1 MISANSNAA
10 SASVLSVNPSG
21 VTREVTVRAGQSGS
35 VGGGGGGSGGMLN
48 CTLGAVGVVG
58 HLPLPDVG
66 IQICINDVSVDQS
79 ATDFIDS
86 QDGDLDPGLDQ
97 IKRQWR
103 RSSWCPEEGRKKEE
117 KHEKQKMI
125 LAVVGKR

>member
-1 MISANSNAA
+1 M
-10 SASVLSVNPSG
+10 
-21 VTREVTVRAGQSGS
+21 
-35 VGGGGGGSGGMLN
+35 GGEFG
-48 CTLGAVGVVG
+48 
-58 HLPLPDVG
+58 D
-66 IQICINDVSVDQS
+66 
-79 ATDFIDS
+79 
-86 QDGDLDPGLDQ
+86 DLDPSLDL

>member
-1 MISANSNAA
+1 MISANS
-10 SASVLSVNPSG
+10 SGFVLSVTTAG
-21 VTREVTVRAGQSGS
+21 TTAREATLRAGQSGLL
-35 VGGGGGGSGGMLN
+35 GGGGGMLN
-48 CTLGAVGVVG
+48 CTSTAAVGQLPVV
-58 HLPLPDVG
+58 PDVG

-79 ATDFIDS
+79 STDFIES
-86 QDGDLDPGLDQ
+86 QDGELDPGHDQ